1 MGGGVSGVLSAGLKC
16 EEAFLNLWN
25 QPTLVAHHLIPPSN
39 HLTCLLHLSQAHLH
53 PPPQPLPHLYARC
66 KSLSCDLFAAV
77 VENKQAAAEKHR
89 PAASVLPSHAVSDS

>member
-25 QPTLVAHHLIPPSN
+25 QPKLVAHHLIPPSN
-39 HLTCLLHLSQAHLH
+39 HYLTCLLHLSQAHL
-53 PPPQPLPHLYARC
+53 PLLPHLDTPC

-77 VENKQAAAEKHR
+77 VENKQAAA
-89 PAASVLPSHAVSDS
+89 ANGVSSV